1 MENNRIRYERLN
13 QVVRKAVDQ
22 TVKKALSADLLNQC
36 FPHIA
41 EMDGGAEALE
51 SARRQLQDYLQK
63 TSTLQVEHIFAER
76 DVKRKLDDLDDLI
89 EEAQRARSLGDETPL
104 NFDKLSANE
113 LIDATI
119 ASTKEDAIRK
129 LTMIHEELAL
139 DNKKIYDELREM
151 TEQSNKLAGDV
162 QNSVDSLLNGIE
174 ELKRMEYDE
183 KLDQLAEAAFTRV

>member
-22 TVKKALSADLLNQC
+22 TVKKALSAELLNQC
-36 FPHIA
+36 FPNIA
-41 EMDGGAEALE
+41 QMDGGAEALE

-63 TSTLQVEHIFAER
+63 TSTLQVEHIFTER

-89 EEAQRARSLGDETPL
+89 EEAQRARSLETEAPL
-104 NFDKLSANE
+104 NFDQLSANE

-151 TEQSNKLAGDV
+151 TERSNQIAADV
-162 QNSVDSLLNGIE
+162 QSSVGALLNGIE
-174 ELKRMEYDE
+174 EQKRREYDE